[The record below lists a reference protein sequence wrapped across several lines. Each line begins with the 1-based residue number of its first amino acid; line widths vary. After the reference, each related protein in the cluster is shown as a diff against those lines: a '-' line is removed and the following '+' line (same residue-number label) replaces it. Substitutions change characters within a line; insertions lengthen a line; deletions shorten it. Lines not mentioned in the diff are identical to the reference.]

1 MSGAVVIKGDSEENI
16 VTGTVNEMTLGEK
29 TDIIVGGFGVCCV
42 GAWVDLCPLKMEAFA
57 WKIELSGYEA
67 HITGDQY
74 HGTGE
79 QIHNIVG
86 NETVTVT
93 GNQEHT
99 ILGDQDHEILGEATH
114 ITYGNASH
122 SFMQDMTETVDGN
135 KYETV
140 NKDKYERVDG
150 NTFHF
155 HNTYNNITAGF
166 HHMIC
171 PDPLAPTVLT
181 GSVEGSSHE
190 LALAH
195 NLEILATAGPA
206 PAPPTSLKLVPT
218 SATLGSPI
226 VNINGAIINLG
237 QPNVP
242 GALVTNLADILAGLA
257 ALQAAAAAAAAAE
270 AAAAAQA
277 AAEAAT
283 AELFDVLPGYIE

>member
-1 MSGAVVIKGDSEENI
+1 MSGAVVIKGDSEETI

-42 GAWVDLCPLKMEAFA
+42 GAWVDLCPLKMEAFGF
-57 WKIELSGYEA
+57 KLELSGYEA
-67 HITGDQY
+67 HITGAQL
-74 HGTGE
+74 HTTGE
-79 QIHNIVG
+79 QKHFITGDEFVRVTGITTHWGLG
-86 NETVTVT
+86 NENHFVE
-93 GNQEHT
+93 G
-99 ILGDQDHEILGEATH
+99 IATH
-114 ITYGNASH
+114 RTQGDATHTFMGN
-122 SFMQDMTETVDGN
+122 MTETVTGD
-135 KYETV
+135 KIETV
-140 NKDKYERVDG
+140 TKNKYERVDG
-150 NTFHF
+150 DVYHYHGSYTKVSAAFDL
-155 HNTYNNITAGF
+155 TIYNNAQN
-166 HHMIC
+166 
-171 PDPLAPTVLT
+171 PTEQI
-181 GSVEGSSHE
+181 GMVEGDSHE

-257 ALQAAAAAAAAAE
+257 AAQAAAAAAAL

-277 AAEAAT
+277 AADANAPNMFGVLF
-283 AELFDVLPGYIE
+283 AE